1 MKSRAIKNLATGVA
15 TATAL
20 TMGLFASAQAAESG
34 RYLVRY
40 DLGNKADVM
49 AALSADA
56 VIHHEFDRTGLM
68 AISMS
73 DSDLQSVANL
83 SVIQGISEDPVYNLF
98 TQDVPYGIDMV
109 EARDTWDTDRDGI
122 VDAGAETGEG
132 IRVCVVD
139 TGIYAAHEDLGGGGV
154 NILAGK
160 SWTGEQWDQDRQG
173 HGTHVAGT
181 IAAMNN
187 GAGVVGVS
195 PGTVDLLI
203 ADVFNDAGE
212 GQNSSTI
219 FAAVE
224 WCADN
229 GANII
234 SMSLGGLLGAPIDM
248 PGVDELPF
256 DPDFG
261 LSFANEYRE
270 IYDRGILIIAAAGN
284 DGDARFNFPGSYSSV
299 VSVAAIDSTETKA
312 DFSNF
317 NAQVEVAAPG
327 VSVLSTYPSENSLIV
342 HGGPKY
348 KANSVAFSSTG
359 DLAGSFIGPLADGG
373 TCNDAFEP
381 GWFNGN
387 VVLCRR
393 GDAAFQVKIDNA
405 GDAGATGVVI
415 MNNVPGNV
423 SATYGDPEE
432 TGLTSTTPAISI
444 SQADGDDALTYVG
457 TASTMIVELESIQG
471 YAELSGT
478 SMATPHV
485 SGVAA
490 VQWGACTDLTHDE
503 MRAHLTGTTRTAA
516 GDIVNTEIVD
526 TGRDPEYGYGLVQ
539 TKAGVDALRDGI
551 DTYTGN
557 PDGLYPA
564 NVECD
569 MPIDPVDPTDPNDPA
584 NDGSKAQGSG
594 WLDGSPDN
602 DGDSDSDSDKISFS
616 FKAEMKKDGKGLKG
630 KFKLKDKQAGHKI
643 DVRSI
648 NSFATLAS
656 DCGPVAAGG
665 NAVEVTGDGTFNNLP
680 ASFRM
685 CAADVD
691 KKGKGNDVFYLECTE
706 GCGYS
711 TTFSGANGVLGGGNI
726 KIKMAAS
733 QGSES
738 SDSSGSADAGT
749 ADSGQA
755 SIVNLGPLLLD
766 NTDAGAMQVLV
777 AEVLNESLR
786 AAAGAP
792 VTLQAIHADGSA
804 ETIDGVTG
812 ANGQAVFTVILP
824 SDSVEY
830 RATSGAT
837 DSNTVA
843 PTARR

>member
-1 MKSRAIKNLATGVA
+1 MKTRAFKNLATSAA
-15 TATAL
+15 TAAAL
-20 TMGLFASAQAAESG
+20 TMGMLATASAADSG

-40 DLGNKADVM
+40 DIGNKADVT

-73 DSDLQSVANL
+73 DSDLQAIANL
-83 SVIQGISEDPVYNLF
+83 SVIQGISEDPVYELF
-98 TQDVPYGIDMV
+98 AQDIPYGIDMV
-109 EARDTWDTDRDGI
+109 QARDTWDTDRDGL
-122 VDAGAETGEG
+122 VDTSAETGEG

-160 SWTGEQWDQDRQG
+160 SWVGEAWDEDRQG

-187 GAGVVGVS
+187 AAGVVGVS

-212 GQNSSTI
+212 GQSSSTI

-234 SMSLGGLLGAPIDM
+234 SMSLGGPLGAPIDI
-248 PGVDELPF
+248 PGVTELPF
-256 DPDFG
+256 DPDLG
-261 LSFANEYRE
+261 LSYANEYRD

-284 DGDARFNFPGSYSSV
+284 DGDVRPNYPGSYPAV
-299 VSVAAIDSTETKA
+299 VSVAAIDSAETKA

-317 NAQVEVAAPG
+317 NEFVEVAAPG

-342 HGGPKY
+342 HGGPTY
-348 KANSVAFSSTG
+348 KANAVAFSSEG
-359 DLAGSFIGPLADGG
+359 DLAGSFVGALADGG

-381 GWFNGN
+381 GTFTDM

-393 GDAAFQVKIDNA
+393 GAAAFQVKIDNA
-405 GDAGATGVVI
+405 GNAGATGVVI

-423 SATYGDPEE
+423 SATYGEDFV
-432 TGLTSTTPAISI
+432 STTPAISI
-444 SQADGDDALTYVG
+444 SQADGDDALTHVG
-457 TASTMIVELESIQG
+457 TGSTMIVNMESIQG

-490 VQWGACTDLTHDE
+490 VQWGACTDLTHDQV
-503 MRAHLTGTTRTAA
+503 RAHLTGTTRTAA
-516 GDIVNTEIVD
+516 GEEMDL
-526 TGRDPEYGYGLVQ
+526 GRDFEYGYGLVQ

-557 PDGLYPA
+557 PDGNNPA

-569 MPIDPVDPTDPNDPA
+569 MPIDPTDPTDPTDPA
-584 NDGSKAQGSG
+584 DEGSKAQGSG

-602 DGDSDSDSDKISFS
+602 DGDNDKISFH
-616 FKAEMKKDGKGLKG
+616 FKAEMKKDGNGLKG
-630 KFKLKDKQAGHKI
+630 AFKLKDKQAGHKI
-643 DVRSI
+643 DVRAI
-648 NSFATLAS
+648 HSFSTLAA
-656 DCGPVAAGG
+656 DCGPVAAGE
-665 NAVEVTGDGTFNNLP
+665 NAVEITGDGTFNDLP

-691 KKGKGNDVFYLECTE
+691 KQGKGNDLFYLECTA

-711 TTFSGANGVLGGGNI
+711 TTFAGTTGVLGGGNV
-726 KIKMAAS
+726 KVKMQQTDSAGAA
-733 QGSES
+733 
-738 SDSSGSADAGT
+738 DSGTADAG
-749 ADSGQA
+749 DA

-766 NTDAGAMQVLV
+766 NTIAGGMQVLV
-777 AEVLNESLR
+777 AEVLNDSLR

-792 VTLQAIHADGSA
+792 VTLQAIHADGSV
-804 ETIDGVTG
+804 ETLEGETG

-824 SDSVEY
+824 NGSVEY

-843 PTARR
+843 PTAR